1 MKQAIIIFAASLL
14 WGCYSFSGASIPPDV
29 KTISIGYFNNRA
41 ELVNPMLSAEFTEAL
56 RSYILSR
63 ASLKEVDEN
72 PDVEITGDIVTYN
85 VAPTAVTANATAA
98 LNRLTIGIRVSYVSN
113 KNEKDSFSKTFSH
126 YQEFSSSMDISEV
139 EAELCTT
146 ITNQIIED
154 IFNEA
159 FSNW

>member
-1 MKQAIIIFAASLL
+1 MKQLFLIFAASLL

-29 KTISIGYFNNRA
+29 KTIYIGYFNNRA
-41 ELVNPMLSAEFTEAL
+41 ELVNPTLSAEFTEAL

-72 PDVEITGDIVTYN
+72 PDVEITGDIVTYTIS
-85 VAPTAVTANATAA
+85 PTAVTADAIAA
-98 LNRLTIGIRVSYVSN
+98 LNRLTIGVKVSYISN
-113 KNEKDSFSKTFSH
+113 RNEKDSFTKTFSH
-126 YQEFSSSMDISEV
+126 YQEFSSSMDIASV
-139 EAELCTT
+139 EAELCAT
-146 ITNQIIED
+146 ISNQIIED

>member
-1 MKQAIIIFAASLL
+1 MKHILIILTAFLL

-29 KTISIGYFNNRA
+29 KAIYIGYFDNRA
-41 ELVNPMLSAEFTEAL
+41 ELVNPTLSTEFTDAL
-56 RSYILSR
+56 RTYILSR

-72 PDVEITGDIVTYN
+72 PDVEITGDIVTYSI
-85 VAPTAVTANATAA
+85 APTAVTANAVAA
-98 LNRLTIGIRVSYVSN
+98 LNRLTIGVKVSYISHR
-113 KNEKDSFSKTFSH
+113 NEKDSFTKTFSH
-126 YQEFSSSMDISEV
+126 YQEFSSSMDISSV

-146 ITNQIIED
+146 ISNQIIED